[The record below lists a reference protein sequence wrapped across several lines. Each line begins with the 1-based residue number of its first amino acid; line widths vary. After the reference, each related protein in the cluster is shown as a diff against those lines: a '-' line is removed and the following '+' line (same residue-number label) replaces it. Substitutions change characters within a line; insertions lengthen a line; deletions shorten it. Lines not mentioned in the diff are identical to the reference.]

1 MTLNPRCDDV
11 ETAQGVPLTVTGVAQ
26 VKVLSETNL
35 LETAAEQFL
44 GRSESEIG
52 GIVLQTL
59 DGHLRAIMG

>member
-11 ETAQGVPLTVTGVAQ
+11 ETSQGVPLTVTGVAQ

-52 GIVLQTL
+52 SIVLQTL